1 MSIKYASIVCDN
13 DGLELGYTLTNK
25 RQWLEST
32 TSLLSSEKIRI
43 EDCLELKEAKGLE
56 SVLSSIR
63 KRGNKS
69 HILDY
74 ENAIKSLEFYNACM
88 SVSLYA
94 MKQRKA
100 HARGKDI
107 KEQDLEDYANS
118 VYVASVGMFLNEQV
132 DDLENLIYFTSINAY
147 LIYDIYSYANF
158 RKNAHIDEQ
167 GNIIESFKDE
177 HDNVVTRVV
186 SVETLEQDLETYRRK
201 EQEKSDKSLERLQG
215 FTLESVE
222 RVRSLLGDK
231 DSNALLDLLSLKA
244 SETVLSSHQRMALSR
259 LKTKLERATIQ
270 QNKAE
275 RLDKKQVKQ
284 ELSLLKQAKR
294 EQVLKERRLAKKTKE
309 ANREARQQLAHERL
323 EIAKSKVM
331 NRLDKLEKRQDAQ
344 GLDIKGLKAVLMLH
358 VDNQKELQ
366 AFRRDLQNEYMGQV
380 NERKRER
387 LEMAKAYKQRAKGF
401 IQGLD
406 F

>member
-1 MSIKYASIVCDN
+1 MSIKYASIVCDS
-13 DGLELGYTLTNK
+13 DGLELDYTLTNK

-32 TSLLSSEKIRI
+32 TNLLSSEKIRI
-43 EDCLELKEAKGLE
+43 EDCLELKEAKDLE
-56 SVLSSIR
+56 SVLSSMR

-74 ENAIKSLEFYNACM
+74 KNAILSPEFYNACM

-94 MKQRKA
+94 MKQRKT

-132 DDLENLIYFTSINAY
+132 TELEDLIYFTSINAY

-167 GNIIESFKDE
+167 GNIIESFKNEFD
-177 HDNVVTRVV
+177 VVITRTVTV
-186 SVETLEQDLETYRRK
+186 DTLEQDLEMYRRK

-231 DSNALLDLLSLKA
+231 DSDALLDLLSLKA
-244 SETVLSSHQRMALSR
+244 SETVLSSHQRMTLSR

-270 QNKAE
+270 RNKIE
-275 RLDKKQVKQ
+275 RLNSKQVKQ

-294 EQVLKERRLAKKTKE
+294 EQAKRDRQSIKDAKPLKRLEREKLA
-309 ANREARQQLAHERL
+309 RERL
-323 EIAKSKVM
+323 EIAKLKVM

-344 GLDIKGLKAVLMLH
+344 NVNVNVLRYELSMIH
-358 VDNQKELQ
+358 NQKDLQ
-366 AFRRDLQNEYMGQV
+366 AFRERITREYMGQV

-387 LEMAKAYKQRAKGF
+387 LEMAKAYKKRAKGF

>member
-1 MSIKYASIVCDN
+1 MSIKYASIVCDS
-13 DGLELGYTLTNK
+13 DGLELDYTLTNK

-32 TSLLSSEKIRI
+32 TNLLSSEKISI
-43 EDCLELKEAKGLE
+43 EDCLELKQAKYLE
-56 SVLSSIR
+56 SVLSSM
-63 KRGNKS
+63 
-69 HILDY
+69 DY
-74 ENAIKSLEFYNACM
+74 VSAIKSLEFYNACM

-100 HARGKDI
+100 YARGKDI

-118 VYVASVGMFLNEQV
+118 VYVASVSMFLNEQV
-132 DDLENLIYFTSINAY
+132 TELEDLIYFTSINAY

-177 HDNVVTRVV
+177 HDIVITRAV
-186 SVETLEQDLETYRRK
+186 SVETLEQDLEMYRRK

-215 FTLESVE
+215 FTIESVE

-275 RLDKKQVKQ
+275 RLDRKQVKQ

-294 EQVLKERRLAKKTKE
+294 EQAK
-309 ANREARQQLAHERL
+309 RARQAIKDAKPLKRLEREKLARERL

-344 GLDIKGLKAVLMLH
+344 NVNMNVLRYELSMVH
-358 VDNQKELQ
+358 NQKDLQ
-366 AFRRDLQNEYMGQV
+366 AFRERITREYMGQV

-387 LEMAKAYKQRAKGF
+387 LEMAKAYKKRAKGF